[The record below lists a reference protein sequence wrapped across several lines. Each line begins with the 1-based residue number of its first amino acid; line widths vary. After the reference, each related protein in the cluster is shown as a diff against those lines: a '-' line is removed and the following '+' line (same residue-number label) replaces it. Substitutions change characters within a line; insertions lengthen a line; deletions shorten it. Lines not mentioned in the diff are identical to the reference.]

1 MNKPARS
8 AFGVI
13 AAAVLSVTGTTTV
26 EAQTRSLSW
35 TETTRMEVPG
45 SLGLILRMTG
55 AGDPITTRS
64 AMHLQGNVLIQ
75 EADQITVVTDLDA
88 GKWINVDHEARTYTT
103 MTFEDL
109 QRMSEQAMAEMQAAA
124 AQGSADAQA
133 AQEELRRSQEE
144 AQAEIV
150 FRISAEST
158 GERQRVGGVNAS
170 QHFIIAEFE
179 ATSVPEGVEEEP
191 EGGSMYFL
199 TELWQTS
206 DVPGEEEMLQEWA
219 RALSSNA
226 ELREMVLGMMESA
239 QETGDILATS
249 LAAWNPQVSAGIAEL
264 AEQMEDFEGTTVRSV
279 LTVAMVPLG
288 TTPDRA
294 ALLAWQPSAGMNVG
308 GAVAGA
314 ARAAVADAARGAL
327 GGLGRGL
334 LGGGGRNRDPEPE
347 PQAAQPR
354 VQALM
359 RMTTDRSDIAY
370 RESSEDVLG
379 ALNARIA
386 DYREI
391 TLADLMAR

>member
-1 MNKPARS
+1 MVNLVRRS
-8 AFGVI
+8 RFAPIAG
-13 AAAVLSVTGTTTV
+13 AAAFAMLASTALD
-26 EAQTRSLSW
+26 AQTRSLSW

-45 SLGLILRMTG
+45 SLGLILRMAG

-64 AMHLQGNVLIQ
+64 AMHLQGNALIQ
-75 EADQITVVTDLDA
+75 ETDETTVVTDLDA
-88 GKWINVDHEARTYTT
+88 GRWITVDHQARTYTT
-103 MTFEDL
+103 MTFADL
-109 QRMSEQAMAEMQAAA
+109 QRMSEQAMVEMQTAA
-124 AQGSADAQA
+124 AQANADVQA
-133 AQEELRRSQEE
+133 SREELRRSQEE
-144 AQAEIV
+144 AQAEIN

-158 GERQRVGGVNAS
+158 GQRQRIGGVDAS

-206 DVPGEEEMLQEWA
+206 DVPGEEELLQEWA
-219 RALSSNA
+219 RALASNA
-226 ELREMVLGMMESA
+226 ELREAVYGMMESA
-239 QETGDILATS
+239 QETGDIMATS
-249 LAAWNPQVSAGIAEL
+249 LAAWNPQISAGMAEL

-279 LTVAMVPLG
+279 LTIAMVPLG

-294 ALLAWQPSAGMNVG
+294 ELLAWQPSAGINVG

-314 ARAAVADAARGAL
+314 ARGAVADAARGAL

-334 LGGGGRNRDPEPE
+334 LGGRNADPEPE
-347 PQAAQPR
+347 PAAQPR
-354 VQALM
+354 VQAMM
-359 RMTTDRSDIAY
+359 RMTTDRSDVAY